1 MDRVMATTHGG
12 LAMKK
17 KRREISLPSEKY
29 VYRVEVCKNDQWEV
43 QSYRVQKKVKMPL
56 GKRKTISST
65 FPTLS
70 EALAYRSTLTEDFFA
85 LNYDSFT
92 KLKRS
97 KFKDVFDRFIQ
108 HKEYEAGLQPTTI
121 QKYRQTGQHLIF
133 FNDLYFDQIT
143 SQAVDLWINFLRDPD
158 YLACQKNRRI
168 NYRHEFD
175 LFRGVVSYYTEFENE
190 DYQNPILQRHRK
202 RLCSRPRN
210 SKKEIKFLSPIQ
222 YDGLLNHL
230 KSEESILASMMIVQV
245 ETGMRIS
252 EVAALQRSQ
261 LSLSKREV
269 FIDHHLQWDRAKG
282 GKTTLAKGT
291 KSGGSR
297 VVYMTQL
304 CEKTLRDLIRNSDG
318 DKLFHSNQEWISY
331 RTIQHFYKKALK
343 GVGAKAFGTHTL
355 RHTFAVN
362 FLRRTKDIHAL
373 QKLLGHA
380 DLSDTQTYAKYTDE
394 STRRSFE
401 IFDCGETNVIAGK
414 FGSQSGS

>member
-1 MDRVMATTHGG
+1 MATTHGG
-12 LAMKK
+12 LAMKNL
-17 KRREISLPSEKY
+17 RRERSLPSEKY
-29 VYRVEVCKNDQWEV
+29 VYCLERFKNGQWEV
-43 QSYRVQKKVKMPL
+43 QGYRVQKKVKMPL

-70 EALAYRSTLTEDFFA
+70 EALAYRSSLKEDFFA
-85 LNYDSFT
+85 LSNDSFT

-97 KFKDVFDRFIQ
+97 RFKDVFDRFIQ
-108 HKEYEAGLQPTTI
+108 HKKHEAGLQPTTI
-121 QKYRQTGQHLIF
+121 QKYQQTGQHLIF

-143 SQAVDLWINFLRDPD
+143 SQSVDLWINFLRDPD
-158 YLACQKNRRI
+158 YLACQKNHRI

-190 DYQNPILQRHRK
+190 GYQNPILQRHRK

-210 SKKEIKFLSPIQ
+210 SKKEIKFLSPTQ
-222 YDGLLNHL
+222 YNDLLSHL

-261 LSLSKREV
+261 INLSKREV
-269 FIDHHLQWDRAKG
+269 FIDHHLQWDRSKG
-282 GKTTLAKGT
+282 GGITLANGT

-304 CEKTLRDLIRNSDG
+304 CERTLRDLTHNADG
-318 DKLFHSNQEWISY
+318 DKLFHSNQDWVNY
-331 RTIQHFYKKALK
+331 RTIQHFYKKALR
-343 GVGAKAFGTHTL
+343 GVGANAYGTHTL

-394 STRRSFE
+394 STRRSFD
-401 IFDCGETNVIAGK
+401 IFDCGETNVISGK